1 MSFLS
6 LVTIHSSYLLLPY
19 YYLSSTVYLSTYF
32 IVSIS
37 STPHIYFL
45 HKLKKSAEILY
56 IMDIMVKVL
65 LDVML

>member
-6 LVTIHSSYLLLPY
+6 LVTIHSSYLLLP

-45 HKLKKSAEILY
+45 INLKKSAEILY
-56 IMDIMVKVL
+56 IMDIMVKVPWT
-65 LDVML
+65 